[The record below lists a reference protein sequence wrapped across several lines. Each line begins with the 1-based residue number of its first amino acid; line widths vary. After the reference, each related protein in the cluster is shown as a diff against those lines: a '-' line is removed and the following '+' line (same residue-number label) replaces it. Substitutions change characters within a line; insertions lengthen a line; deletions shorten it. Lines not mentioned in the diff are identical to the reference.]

1 MCERRGELSGGS
13 PAGRKRKLKVQ
24 LERGRAPKS
33 HDDKLRLPQRSNGV
47 HECGVPF
54 VGARR
59 RRRSG
64 GAAAVSSRASSH
76 MQREWMVQ
84 LVECREPL
92 RRVRRAPSTMCA
104 GSALRRCRRLHRCQR
119 RASEQR
125 SCPNERA
132 ACTPSS
138 SAANPASRVQPASA
152 APDPRRDCP
161 DTWQQQQQPGGRLH
175 LRCARLQLRGPDAP
189 RAQFGC
195 VRRGRSKCKQDGA
208 GCTVH
213 TSSLHLVGSPTDDS
227 YAFRKP
233 RMTCMTAHTTTVERL
248 SLQSGLFRVVPEWAR
263 LTVSGK

>member
-64 GAAAVSSRASSH
+64 GAAAVSSRVSSH

-119 RASEQR
+119 RASEQCR
-125 SCPNERA
+125 CPNERA

-138 SAANPASRVQPASA
+138 SAANPALRVQPASA

-161 DTWQQQQQPGGRLH
+161 ETWRTFAFAVCHVAETWPRRTTGTVRLRSQGSKHLQTRWCWLHCSH
-175 LRCARLQLRGPDAP
+175 LRSALGGFTYR
-189 RAQFGC
+189 
-195 VRRGRSKCKQDGA
+195 
-208 GCTVH
+208 
-213 TSSLHLVGSPTDDS
+213 
-227 YAFRKP
+227 
-233 RMTCMTAHTTTVERL
+233 
-248 SLQSGLFRVVPEWAR
+248 
-263 LTVSGK
+263 

>member
-132 ACTPSS
+132 ACT
-138 SAANPASRVQPASA
+138 
-152 APDPRRDCP
+152 RRRR
-161 DTWQQQQQPGGRLH
+161 QRIQ
-175 LRCARLQLRGPDAP
+175 P
-189 RAQFGC
+189 RAC
-195 VRRGRSKCKQDGA
+195 
-208 GCTVH
+208 
-213 TSSLHLVGSPTDDS
+213 
-227 YAFRKP
+227 
-233 RMTCMTAHTTTVERL
+233 
-248 SLQSGLFRVVPEWAR
+248 SLQARRPTRGATAQIPGNNNNNLADVCICGVPGCSCVAPTHLGHSSVAFAGVVAYANKMVLVALFTPPLCTWWVHLQMTHMHFGSHR
-263 LTVSGK
+263 